1 MRLQISIFIVVFS
14 IAGGFSSRVKGTSNS
29 VLVSYDGQLADLEDK
44 LGLKLRRKVLTR
56 YEFIVPS
63 SVDIDQLIESHR
75 EIEIQKLTHQHKT
88 KKAVP
93 ISDAKWSDQWQLQT
107 SQSPSMNVYNAWDK
121 GFTGSG
127 ITIAIV
133 DDGIDVDH
141 GDLSG
146 NYNAGLSYDIIYD
159 IADPSH
165 FGPYDGHGTNCAGV
179 VAAVKNTVCIVG
191 VAYEASIPA
200 IRILDYTYPAT
211 EAEEALALTHELSS
225 IDIYSNSWGPSD
237 DGETFFSLSSIQR
250 EALQTGV
257 TGGRGGKGVIYSWA
271 SGNGGDYDDCNADG
285 YSNNIYT
292 ILSPWLQGRG
302 GKGVIYSWASG
313 NGGDYDDCN
322 ADGYSNSIYTIAI
335 GAVSETSAPTWYSE
349 HCTAI
354 LAATYSG
361 DFPNARIAT
370 TGPSNTCVNDFS
382 GTSSAC
388 PLASGIFALT
398 LQANPA
404 LTWRDMQHMLVEY
417 SISSGLH
424 ADANFYTNAAG
435 KTVSHWFGF
444 GLMDAEAMVDNAPSW
459 KNVPSSTICSSTQI
473 NVDINSVTSSIVST
487 YSASQC
493 CISNLEH
500 VIVTIRYRASRRG
513 NVEFFID
520 SPSGTRSKIFRSR
533 TNDLSSS
540 SITWDFMSVH
550 TWGENPEGDWTL
562 TMSDAIGGTSMNLY
576 YWSIQFYGTVTDPLA
591 GIPAAGEI
599 GGSCIDSSEC
609 SAITDGGCLQDCK
622 ICVVCN
628 DGYRVIDI
636 YCKQDGQLGGYCD
649 DSVTCATTDS
659 GCLQDGNICV
669 VCNDGYRVIDIYCK
683 QDGQLGGYCDDSVT
697 CATTD
702 SGCLQDGN
710 ICVVCNDGYRVIDVY
725 CKQDGQLGGY
735 CDDSVTC
742 ATTDSGCL
750 QDGNICVVCNDGYR
764 VIDVYCKQ
772 DGQLGAYCDDSV
784 TCATTSLDCINNVC
798 EEKEQDEETD
808 NTPLIVGAVIGACV
822 GIALLVGAG
831 YILHKVCFGVKATSA
846 VTPAPY
852 VLPPVY
858 PLEPSPYSS
867 SGAAANQQP
876 QTSYAHPTV

>member
-1 MRLQISIFIVVFS
+1 
-14 IAGGFSSRVKGTSNS
+14 
-29 VLVSYDGQLADLEDK
+29 
-44 LGLKLRRKVLTR
+44 
-56 YEFIVPS
+56 
-63 SVDIDQLIESHR
+63 
-75 EIEIQKLTHQHKT
+75 
-88 KKAVP
+88 
-93 ISDAKWSDQWQLQT
+93 
-107 SQSPSMNVYNAWDK
+107 MNVYNAWDK

-133 DDGIDVDH
+133 DDGIDVVH

-146 NYNAGLSYDIIYD
+146 NYNAGLSYDYIYD
-159 IADPSH
+159 SVDPSH
-165 FGPYDGHGTNCAGV
+165 VGPNDGHGTNCAGV

-191 VAYEASIPA
+191 VAYEASVPA
-200 IRILDYTYPAT
+200 IRILDDTYSVT
-211 EAEEALALTHELSS
+211 EADEALALTHELAS

-237 DGETFFSLSSIQR
+237 DGETFFSLASIQR

-257 TGGRGGKGVIYSWA
+257 TEGRGGKGVIYSWA
-271 SGNGGDYDDCNADG
+271 SGNGGD
-285 YSNNIYT
+285 S
-292 ILSPWLQGRG
+292 
-302 GKGVIYSWASG
+302 
-313 NGGDYDDCN
+313 DDCN

-335 GAVSETSAPTWYSE
+335 AAVSETSAPTWYSE

-370 TGPSNTCVNDFS
+370 TGPSNTCVNNFS

-417 SISSGLH
+417 SISLGLH

-459 KNVPSSTICSSTQI
+459 KNVPSSTICTSTQI

-493 CISNLEH
+493 FISYLEH
-500 VIVTIRYRASRRG
+500 VIVSIRYSASRRG

-550 TWGENPEGDWTL
+550 TWGENPKGDWTL
-562 TMSDAIGGTSMNLY
+562 TMSDAVGGTSMNLY
-576 YWSIQFYGTVTDPLA
+576 YWSIQFYGTVADPLA
-591 GIPAAGEI
+591 GIPAAGEL
-599 GGSCIDSSEC
+599 GGSCIDSAEC
-609 SAITDGGCLQDCK
+609 SAITDGGCLQDDK

-628 DGYRVIDI
+628 DGYHVIGI

-649 DSVTCATTDS
+649 DSVTCATT
-659 GCLQDGNICV
+659 
-669 VCNDGYRVIDIYCK
+669 
-683 QDGQLGGYCDDSVT
+683 
-697 CATTD
+697 
-702 SGCLQDGN
+702 
-710 ICVVCNDGYRVIDVY
+710 
-725 CKQDGQLGGY
+725 
-735 CDDSVTC
+735 
-742 ATTDSGCL
+742 
-750 QDGNICVVCNDGYR
+750 
-764 VIDVYCKQ
+764 
-772 DGQLGAYCDDSV
+772 
-784 TCATTSLDCINNVC
+784 SLECINNVC
-798 EEKEQDEETD
+798 EEKDEETD
-808 NTPLIVGAVIGACV
+808 NTLLIVGAVIGACV

-831 YILHKVCFGVKATSA
+831 YILHKVCFGVTATSV

-852 VLPPVY
+852 VRTPVY
-858 PLEPSPYSS
+858 SLQPPPYSS

-876 QTSYAHPTV
+876 PTSYAHPTV